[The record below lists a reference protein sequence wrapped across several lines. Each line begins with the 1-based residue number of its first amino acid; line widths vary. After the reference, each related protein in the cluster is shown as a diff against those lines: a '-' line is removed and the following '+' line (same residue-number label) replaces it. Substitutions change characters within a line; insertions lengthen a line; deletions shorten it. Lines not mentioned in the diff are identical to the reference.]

1 VTLYAETSA
10 VLAWLFGEPEG
21 KKARERIDAADQV
34 VTSVLTTLEAER
46 AVSRAEGMA
55 LVTAADAQKLRGML
69 ARAVRQWSLLEMGAA
84 VRQRAGQAFPVE
96 PVRTLD
102 AIHLASALEFLT
114 LNPDLEILSFDGRI
128 TGNLE
133 PLGLTGGA

>member
-21 KKARERIDAADQV
+21 KKARERIDAATRV

-46 AVSRAEGMA
+46 AVSRAESAA
-55 LVTAADAQKLRGML
+55 LVTAADAQKLRGLL

-84 VRQRAGQAFPVE
+84 VRRRASQAFPVE

-114 LNPDLEILSFDGRI
+114 LYPDLEMLSFDGRI

-133 PLGLTGGA
+133 PLGLTSSA